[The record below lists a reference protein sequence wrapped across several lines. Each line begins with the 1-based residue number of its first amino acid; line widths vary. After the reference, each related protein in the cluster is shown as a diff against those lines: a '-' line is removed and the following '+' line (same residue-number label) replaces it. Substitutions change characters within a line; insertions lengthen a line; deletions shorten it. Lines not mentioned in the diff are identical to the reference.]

1 MQVNYMELLRND
13 ACRDGVRRY
22 VKQTNRF
29 HGNVDALTLIDGHNT
44 RGDLIWLLD
53 VKLSASVMRVLAA
66 KACIELLPYL
76 KGEFAH
82 ELDYE
87 LVRDALA
94 DLDNVSPNELLTH
107 GARDIHRTIVR
118 DMNMMNPARNAM
130 RAVRHALG
138 SPKFHSYD
146 ASLELCLAYAEKRN
160 HTELLNTI
168 DEVIRVGLSHD

>member
-1 MQVNYMELLRND
+1 MQVNYMELLRHR

-22 VKQTNRF
+22 VKQTNRY
-29 HGNVDALTLIDGHNT
+29 HGNVDALTLIDGYNT

-76 KGEFAH
+76 RGEFPH
-82 ELDYE
+82 ELDYQ
-87 LVRDALA
+87 LVCEALEE
-94 DLDNVSPNELLTH
+94 LDNVSPTELLTY
-107 GARDIHRTIVR
+107 GARDITRTIVR
-118 DMNMMNPARNAM
+118 DMNMMNPARNPMGAI
-130 RAVRHALG
+130 RHALG
-138 SPKFHSYD
+138 KPGFHSYY
-146 ASLELCLAYAEKRN
+146 ASLELCLSYAEKYE